1 MSNPLILIS
10 TCIAGTEPK
19 DKPTPRAITERL
31 VRMRQMAKSAGGNA
45 GNFAIKKG
53 ASGNGSAPSTPSKA
67 ARNGSSVSKSTTS
80 TSGSTK
86 RKNMEPAN
94 AANDENDDEIM
105 KTPSKTP
112 RVNKEASPVESKAI
126 KLELEELGDVQD
138 TPTKRSHKSSVLPA
152 GVVNY
157 SADDE
162 ETERESSTSEF
173 LPEESSVKEDADMS
187 FA

>member
-1 MSNPLILIS
+1 MTNPLILIS

-31 VRMRQMAKSAGGNA
+31 VRMRQMAKSPGGNA
-45 GNFAIKKG
+45 GNFAIKKS
-53 ASGNGSAPSTPSKA
+53 ASGNGSVPSTPGKA
-67 ARNGSSVSKSTTS
+67 ARNGASVSKSTTS

-94 AANDENDDEIM
+94 AANDEIM
-105 KTPSKTP
+105 KMPSKTP

-126 KLELEELGDVQD
+126 KLELEELGGVQD
-138 TPTKRSHKSSVLPA
+138 TPTKRSRKSSVLPA

-157 SADDE
+157 SVDDE
-162 ETERESSTSEF
+162 ETERG
-173 LPEESSVKEDADMS
+173 S
-187 FA
+187 FCLRRVV